1 MMEKSMARFSFCDFT
16 VSDAMNNYLIKE
28 SYSRHCLTLYDR
40 PPTHFQPL
48 SEAQKRKFLERFE
61 PSVVKDRQN
70 TKLIVSSTS
79 WTLDEDFSIFLDA
92 LVVYSNEASKLES
105 NLPSIVAVITGK
117 GPLKD
122 YYLVKILQLKQEKRL
137 KNVVIR
143 TEWLSNEDYALLLGS
158 ADLGVSL
165 HKSSSGLDLPMKVV
179 DMFGTGLP
187 VAGYQYEAI
196 SELIEDGVNGRLF
209 SDSKDLAAQLVEL
222 FQGGGSNLQVLRK
235 GAMKENRYRWDDEWD
250 DVAGRVFR
258 FNTRETTLERRG

>member
-1 MMEKSMARFSFCDFT
+1 
-16 VSDAMNNYLIKE
+16 MNNHLMKE

-48 SEAQKRKFLERFE
+48 SEAQSREFLERFE
-61 PSVVKDRQN
+61 PSVAKDRQN

-79 WTLDEDFSIFLDA
+79 WTLDEDFSILLDA
-92 LVVYSNEASKLES
+92 LVGYSFEAKKN
-105 NLPSIVAVITGK
+105 NLPSLVAVITGK
-117 GPLKD
+117 GPLKE
-122 YYLVKILQLKQEKRL
+122 YYLEKIRQLQQEKKL
-137 KNVVIR
+137 EHVVIR

-187 VAGYQYEAI
+187 VTGYQYEAV

-209 SDSKDLAAQLVEL
+209 KDSEDLAAQLMEL
-222 FQGGGSNLQVLRK
+222 FQGGGSSLQVLRK
-235 GAMKENRYRWDDEWD
+235 GAMKEPRYRWDDEWD
-250 DVAGRVFR
+250 DVAGRVFG
-258 FNTRETTLERRG
+258 FNTKAKHSRKR

>member
-1 MMEKSMARFSFCDFT
+1 MARFSSCDFT
-16 VSDAMNNYLIKE
+16 VSDAMNNHLIKE

-48 SEAQKRKFLERFE
+48 SEAQTRKFLERFE
-61 PSVVKDRQN
+61 PSIVKDRQN

-79 WTLDEDFSIFLDA
+79 WTLDEDFSILLDA
-92 LVVYSNEASKLES
+92 LVSYSNQASKT
-105 NLPSIVAVITGK
+105 NLPSVVAVITGK
-117 GPLKD
+117 GPLKEF
-122 YYLVKILQLKQEKRL
+122 YLEKIRQLQQEKKL
-137 KNVVIR
+137 QSVAIR

-187 VAGYQYEAI
+187 VTGFQYQAI

-209 SDSKDLAAQLVEL
+209 TGSEDLAAQLVEL
-222 FQGGGSNLQVLRK
+222 FQGGSKLPLLRK
-235 GAMKENRYRWDDEWD
+235 GAMKEHRYRWDDEWD
-250 DVAGRVFR
+250 GVAGRVFG
-258 FNTRETTLERRG
+258 FNTRETKKSKDNNVKRRS

>member
-1 MMEKSMARFSFCDFT
+1 MARFSFCDFT

-48 SEAQKRKFLERFE
+48 SEAQKRKFLERFD
-61 PSVVKDRQN
+61 PSITKDRQN

-79 WTLDEDFSIFLDA
+79 WTLDEDFSILLDA
-92 LVVYSNEASKLES
+92 LAVYSNEAERT

-117 GPLKD
+117 GPLKG
-122 YYLVKILQLKQEKRL
+122 YYLEKILQLKQEEKL

-187 VAGYQYEAI
+187 VTGYQYEAI

-209 SDSKDLAAQLVEL
+209 SDSNDLAAQLEEV
-222 FQGGGSNLQVLRK
+222 FQGGSSKLEVLRK

-250 DVAGRVFR
+250 DVAGGVFG
-258 FNTRETTLERRG
+258 FNTRETKHSKGEGNAT